1 MSAAPSENARTQWS
15 GWPLTWW
22 GAGLIVPAP
31 LLLSLPGQLEGWVTT
46 YFILA
51 VPLSV
56 FVLSIIWGR
65 RIEQWRRLWEVPLA
79 LVALVAVSALISGV
93 WIGGGTLTVVG
104 VLVAEAAVVAALGVS
119 IGTGLRQ
126 FSVSSK
132 AGAAEREK
140 RRRG

>member
-1 MSAAPSENARTQWS
+1 MSAARPDSARTRWS

-22 GAGLIVPAP
+22 GAGLIVPGP

-46 YFILA
+46 YFILV

-56 FVLSIIWGR
+56 FVLAIIWGR
-65 RIEQWRRLWEVPLA
+65 RIEQWRRLWEVPVA
-79 LVALVAVSALISGV
+79 LVALVALSALISGV
-93 WIGGGTLTVVG
+93 WLGGGTLTLLG
-104 VLVAEAAVVAALGVS
+104 VLVSEAAVVAALGVS

-126 FSVSSK
+126 FGASAK
-132 AGAAEREK
+132 AAADERDR